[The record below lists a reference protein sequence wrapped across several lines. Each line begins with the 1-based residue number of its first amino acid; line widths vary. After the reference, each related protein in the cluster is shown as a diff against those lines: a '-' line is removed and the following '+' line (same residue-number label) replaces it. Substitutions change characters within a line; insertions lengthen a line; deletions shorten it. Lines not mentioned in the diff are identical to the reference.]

1 MMQVPVRVA
10 DPVGAAPE
18 EGASPPASTAG
29 AIAAARARLGAAAVV
44 GGAGGEAALS
54 AMPDFGVGDAEATA
68 ALNASL
74 IIGASDAPD
83 AFLSAAETL
92 TAALGS
98 AADWGG
104 DLASS
109 YMVDVHEL
117 ADLVAAAGGAVASLF
132 DWNLVEVVRDFAQLV
147 GLLFSTFLSLRKNPF
162 GYLVTLANFDISYS
176 VPSIDMGTI
185 TMLLVVCGFI
195 AILAFICINMKI
207 AATHQPDAIRDGL
220 EMKSWEE
227 RRREGRDVLMLEYVM
242 FALTSLYLPLSHSAV
257 EILACTDRF
266 ARAVSD
272 SAVCTPPHEDD
283 SYKEDDD
290 DDSECDCGS
299 PGSYAVFIAM
309 AVGILVFI
317 TVGVP
322 LRCYLL
328 IEKAVPFGSIEDKTH
343 RYNDDGALVEYDR
356 KMYAADLKLAK
367 WKANPF
373 HFLYKSYE
381 RDWRQYKVIVMV
393 VKITVALP
401 CVLLVNLPAAQ
412 AGACLV
418 LLLAFA
424 ALSWKASPFLEDTA
438 NRLDRCGR
446 VTVAATAALGLL
458 AVVTKTRSIAS
469 VLVTIVNVLNGLL
482 MGAIVLASTNAYK
495 KLFRAVTFSNRVEDE
510 EGPADRI
517 VPTWDIPKE
526 IRRRLWQDFWEGLI
540 MKDYEKVG
548 PRLLELKEIGYEKG
562 IKRVES
568 HFAHAANPAFRQ
580 VEHALL
586 NHLEGVD
593 VFYDRP
599 PADGHLDSK
608 MRMGK
613 MYINPFPFHA
623 VMVYDDSSDHTFIHD
638 VGDLQYLATI
648 NLVADFVGFA
658 KRQLR
663 EHIRAFHCSGEL
675 VRHHHE
681 CDRIFH
687 VPDGT
692 HEETDHRGETR
703 TVQDYSDITVHLT
716 FHEGRMHIRSED
728 DKNLWS
734 AGFDPWLFYCDGH
747 GQARKPRTGEMFY
760 ATNAQLTFGS
770 GELGFDRGD
779 YTLTAGT
786 RLAQMVAENG
796 GLLQRGT
803 AKRRAVVANYR
814 STLNAKRAAKEAT
827 LSSAFWLFI
836 YMNDTA
842 TRPQVER
849 FFASCESRGPLAGL
863 PSEHRAGL
871 DFAYGRLAFARSG
884 PCAAFWCLF
893 WHDLWA
899 CNKSLPPFEAAA
911 EMLDPMRPASVAYRP
926 MPRPQLEQALG
937 AKGLWKP
944 KPSREWV
951 HAGVLDVLYDGVRAA
966 GAGGQ
971 PPPGGGG
978 ARVAP
983 APPLPTSWTCDRCTL
998 VNAPGTT
1005 VCQACDAEPPVSV

>member
-1 MMQVPVRVA
+1 MVA
-10 DPVGAAPE
+10 
-18 EGASPPASTAG
+18 GASPPASTAG

-147 GLLFSTFLSLRKNPF
+147 GLLFSTFRSLKKNPF

-176 VPSIDMGTI
+176 VPSIEMGTI
-185 TMLLVVCGFI
+185 TMLLVVCAFI
-195 AILAFICINMKI
+195 AILAFICINIKI

-220 EMKSWEE
+220 ESWGSWEE
-227 RRREGRDVLMLEYVM
+227 RRREGRDVFVLEYVM

-283 SYKEDDD
+283 YYKEDDD

-322 LRCYLL
+322 LRCYQL

-568 HFAHAANPAFRQ
+568 HFAHAAGPAFRQ
-580 VEHALL
+580 VQHALL

-663 EHIRAFHCSGEL
+663 EYIRAFHCSGEL

-716 FHEGRMHIRSED
+716 FHEGQMHIRSED

>member
-1 MMQVPVRVA
+1 MVA
-10 DPVGAAPE
+10 
-18 EGASPPASTAG
+18 GASPPASTAG

-68 ALNASL
+68 ALSAAKQ
-74 IIGASDAPD
+74 GASDAPD

-98 AADWGG
+98 AADWGR

-242 FALTSLYLPLSHSAV
+242 FALTSLYLPLSQAAV

-272 SAVCTPPHEDD
+272 SAACTPPHEDD
-283 SYKEDDD
+283 YYKEDDD
-290 DDSECDCGS
+290 DDGECDCGS

-540 MKDYEKVG
+540 MKNYENVG

-568 HFAHAANPAFRQ
+568 HFAHAAEPAFRQ
-580 VEHALL
+580 VQHALL

-599 PADGHLDSK
+599 PADGHLGSK

-638 VGDLQYLATI
+638 VGDLQYLATS
-648 NLVADFVGFA
+648 NLVTDAVGFA

-716 FHEGRMHIRSED
+716 FHEGQMHIRSED

-747 GQARKPRTGEMFY
+747 GQARKPRTGEMFHV
-760 ATNAQLTFGS
+760 TNERVTLGS
-770 GELGFDRGD
+770 GELGFDQGD

-884 PCAAFWCLF
+884 PCAAFWCIF

-978 ARVAP
+978 APPTP

>member
-1 MMQVPVRVA
+1 
-10 DPVGAAPE
+10 
-18 EGASPPASTAG
+18 
-29 AIAAARARLGAAAVV
+29 
-44 GGAGGEAALS
+44 
-54 AMPDFGVGDAEATA
+54 
-68 ALNASL
+68 
-74 IIGASDAPD
+74 
-83 AFLSAAETL
+83 
-92 TAALGS
+92 
-98 AADWGG
+98 
-104 DLASS
+104 
-109 YMVDVHEL
+109 
-117 ADLVAAAGGAVASLF
+117 
-132 DWNLVEVVRDFAQLV
+132 
-147 GLLFSTFLSLRKNPF
+147 
-162 GYLVTLANFDISYS
+162 
-176 VPSIDMGTI
+176 
-185 TMLLVVCGFI
+185 
-195 AILAFICINMKI
+195 
-207 AATHQPDAIRDGL
+207 
-220 EMKSWEE
+220 
-227 RRREGRDVLMLEYVM
+227 
-242 FALTSLYLPLSHSAV
+242 
-257 EILACTDRF
+257 
-266 ARAVSD
+266 
-272 SAVCTPPHEDD
+272 
-283 SYKEDDD
+283 
-290 DDSECDCGS
+290 
-299 PGSYAVFIAM
+299 
-309 AVGILVFI
+309 
-317 TVGVP
+317 
-322 LRCYLL
+322 
-328 IEKAVPFGSIEDKTH
+328 
-343 RYNDDGALVEYDR
+343 
-356 KMYAADLKLAK
+356 
-367 WKANPF
+367 
-373 HFLYKSYE
+373 
-381 RDWRQYKVIVMV
+381 
-393 VKITVALP
+393 
-401 CVLLVNLPAAQ
+401 
-412 AGACLV
+412 
-418 LLLAFA
+418 
-424 ALSWKASPFLEDTA
+424 
-438 NRLDRCGR
+438 
-446 VTVAATAALGLL
+446 
-458 AVVTKTRSIAS
+458 
-469 VLVTIVNVLNGLL
+469 
-482 MGAIVLASTNAYK
+482 
-495 KLFRAVTFSNRVEDE
+495 
-510 EGPADRI
+510 
-517 VPTWDIPKE
+517 
-526 IRRRLWQDFWEGLI
+526 

-568 HFAHAANPAFRQ
+568 HFAHAAEPAFRQ
-580 VEHALL
+580 VQHALL

-716 FHEGRMHIRSED
+716 FHEGQMHIRSED

>member
-29 AIAAARARLGAAAVV
+29 AIAAARAIGAALGAAAVV
-44 GGAGGEAALS
+44 GGPGGEAALS

-68 ALNASL
+68 ALSAAKQ
-74 IIGASDAPD
+74 GASDAPD

-98 AADWGG
+98 AADWGR

-147 GLLFSTFLSLRKNPF
+147 GLLFSTFLSLKNNPF

-185 TMLLVVCGFI
+185 LIPLVVCASI
-195 AILAFICINMKI
+195 AILAFICINIKI

-227 RRREGRDVLMLEYVM
+227 RRREGCDVLMLQYVM
-242 FALTSLYLPLSHSAV
+242 FALTSLYLPLSQSAV

-272 SAVCTPPHEDD
+272 SAACTPPHEDD
-283 SYKEDDD
+283 YYKEDDD
-290 DDSECDCGS
+290 EDVECDCGNFD
-299 PGSYAVFIAM
+299 SYGGFIAL
-309 AVGILVFI
+309 AVLILVFI

-343 RYNDDGALVEYDR
+343 RYNDDGALVEYDA

-373 HFLYKSYE
+373 YFLYKPYE

-393 VKITVALP
+393 LKITVALP
-401 CVLLVNLPAAQ
+401 CVLLVNLPVAQ
-412 AGACLV
+412 AGASLA

-424 ALSWKASPFLEDTA
+424 ALSWKASPFLDDTA
-438 NRLDRCGR
+438 DRLDQCGR

-458 AVVTKTRSIAS
+458 AALTNTGSIAS

-482 MGAIVLASTNAYK
+482 MGAMVLASTDAYKERMK
-495 KLFRAVTFSNRVEDE
+495 KLFHAVTFSNRVEDE

-540 MKDYEKVG
+540 MKDYETVG

-568 HFAHAANPAFRQ
+568 HFAHAADPAFRQ

-638 VGDLQYLATI
+638 VGDLQYLATS
-648 NLVADFVGFA
+648 NLVTDAVGFA

-681 CDRIFH
+681 CDRMFKG

-692 HEETDHRGETR
+692 HQETYTDEDGRSRTR
-703 TVQDYSDITVHLT
+703 TVQDYSDILVRLH
-716 FHEGRMHIRSED
+716 FDEGQMRIRSED
-728 DKNLWS
+728 DRNLWS
-734 AGFDPWLFYCDGH
+734 AGFYPFFFYCDGH
-747 GQARKPRTGEMFY
+747 GQAPKPRTGEMFY
-760 ATNAQLTFGS
+760 VNNEQLTLGS
-770 GELGFDRGD
+770 GQLGFDQSD

-786 RLAQMVAENG
+786 KLAQMVAENG

-803 AKRRAVVANYR
+803 VKRRAVVADYR
-814 STLNAKRAAKEAT
+814 STLNAERAAKEAT
-827 LSSAFWLFI
+827 LSSAFWLYI

-863 PSEHRAGL
+863 PNEHRAGL

-884 PCAAFWCLF
+884 PCAAFWCIF

-951 HAGVLDVLYDGVRAA
+951 HAGVLDVLYDGLRAA
-966 GAGGQ
+966 GAGAQ

-983 APPLPTSWTCDRCTL
+983 LPL
-998 VNAPGTT
+998 
-1005 VCQACDAEPPVSV
+1005 